1 MLADPKLSRDAFIK
15 QMRLKME
22 QMLGQVADAIN
33 DAPAGHVISGS
44 EEQVRDLF
52 AELRQQA
59 FETGLQMRTDAAEAA
74 FPPSNGLEHRQD
86 QAE

>member
-1 MLADPKLSRDAFIK
+1 MPTDPKLSRDAFIK
-15 QMRLKME
+15 QMREKME
-22 QMLGQVADAIN
+22 QMLGEVADAIN

-59 FETGLQMRTDAAEAA
+59 FETGLQMRTDTAEAA
-74 FPPSNGLEHRQD
+74 FPPSEGPQHRQVE
-86 QAE
+86 AE